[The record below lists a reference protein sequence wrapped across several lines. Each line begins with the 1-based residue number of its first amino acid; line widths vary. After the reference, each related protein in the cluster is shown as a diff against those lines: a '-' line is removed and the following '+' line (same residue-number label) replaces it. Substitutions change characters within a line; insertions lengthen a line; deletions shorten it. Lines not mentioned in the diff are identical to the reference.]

1 MEEERLFPIDI
12 HYNKLL
18 GKGSTSTLII
28 TQLDLSVLLQRGDSL
43 NIHAHVMRML
53 TWYLYA
59 SREYACRS
67 DIKGQ
72 G

>member
-1 MEEERLFPIDI
+1 MTFLHTLTRFFLRNPARTGMEEERLFPIDI

-53 TWYLYA
+53 T
-59 SREYACRS
+59 
-67 DIKGQ
+67 
-72 G
+72 